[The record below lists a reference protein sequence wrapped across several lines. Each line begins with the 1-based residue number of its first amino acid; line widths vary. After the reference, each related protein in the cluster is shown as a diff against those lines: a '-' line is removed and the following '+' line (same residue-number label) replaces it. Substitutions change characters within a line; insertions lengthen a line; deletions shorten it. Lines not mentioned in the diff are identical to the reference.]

1 MPLIQNKLLPFIF
14 LILASIVNIILDFV
28 LILGGKMGVEGAAL
42 ATVIAQLFSSVC
54 CIFLIW
60 KKMPILW
67 IKKEDFKMP
76 WGYLQRHLN
85 LALPMGFQSSIIA
98 IGSLILQYALN
109 GFGTTAVAAYT
120 AAQKIDSI
128 ATMPMCSG
136 FIELAMRAIGAL
148 VLSKVLGLTM
158 DAFSVSLAFP
168 TEQIF

>member
-1 MPLIQNKLLPFIF
+1 
-14 LILASIVNIILDFV
+14 
-28 LILGGKMGVEGAAL
+28 
-42 ATVIAQLFSSVC
+42 
-54 CIFLIW
+54 
-60 KKMPILW
+60 
-67 IKKEDFKMP
+67 MP

-148 VLSKVLGLTM
+148 VFSCFSDRADILGGVIL
-158 DAFSVSLAFP
+158 
-168 TEQIF
+168 IFIGLEIFLKGVF